1 MKRISFFVFL
11 AFLISACHRK
21 EETIIWME
29 TSLGDIRF
37 RLYDETVLHR
47 ENMIKLVREGY
58 YNGMLFHRVIKNF
71 MIQTGDP
78 ESKMARRNMLLG
90 DKDIGYTLNAEI
102 QPSFFHKRGAIAA
115 AREGDELNPHRNSS
129 GSHFYIVQGKKFS
142 EESLNETVEHINNK
156 RYTALFNRLKA
167 KREEEIAK
175 YQLEEDYEHLM
186 AINRELSNATRQ
198 QFDQVKLKL
207 SDEQKQVYTT
217 LGGTPH
223 LDGEYTVFGEVIEG
237 MEVVDKIAEQST
249 DGHNRPEADVVINKM
264 EIE

>member
-1 MKRISFFVFL
+1 MKRVSFFIFL
-11 AFLISACHRK
+11 AFLISSCHRK
-21 EETIIWME
+21 EETIIRME

-115 AREGDELNPHRNSS
+115 AREGDEINPHRNSS

-156 RYTALFNRLKA
+156 RYTALFNRLKV
-167 KREEEIAK
+167 KREGEITK
-175 YQLEEDYEHLM
+175 YQLKEDYEHLM
-186 AINRELSNATRQ
+186 IINRE
-198 QFDQVKLKL
+198 
-207 SDEQKQVYTT
+207 
-217 LGGTPH
+217 
-223 LDGEYTVFGEVIEG
+223 
-237 MEVVDKIAEQST
+237 
-249 DGHNRPEADVVINKM
+249 
-264 EIE
+264 